1 METVV
6 IEGHDRVFVRGPWR
20 CALVVPAGVRL
31 VADGQVQEG
40 ALVAVPFLGTRAR
53 RAPGETM
60 ERVRGDWVK
69 VDADQVGEDVSGL
82 RAVVRAKPANDKSC
96 LCIEC
101 GKAEGAIYGR
111 CEWCAMAVAG
121 SAA

>member
-20 CALVVPAGVRL
+20 CVLVVPAGLRL
-31 VADGQVQEG
+31 VAEGLVQAG
-40 ALVAVPFLGTRAR
+40 DLVAVPFLGTRAR
-53 RAPGETM
+53 RAPGETV

-69 VDADQVGEDVSGL
+69 VNSDQVGDAVSGL
-82 RAVVRAKPANDKSC
+82 RAVARVTANDKSC

-101 GKAEGAIYGR
+101 GKAEGAIHGR

-121 SAA
+121 AVS